1 VRTTK
6 PGCEC
11 NASLYRPDGGV
22 FESTG
27 LVGSWAGRLIAQHS
41 ARTIVNDEC
50 IDAEAEGLMD
60 NLSQLANFG
69 LTLVG
74 FGLPIITIYLLY
86 RLVRNTERPS
96 SGSNPWPTAIE
107 LLDDRF
113 ARGEISEEE
122 YRERKRILIEEDLD
136 RRAQL

>member
-1 VRTTK
+1 
-6 PGCEC
+6 
-11 NASLYRPDGGV
+11 
-22 FESTG
+22 
-27 LVGSWAGRLIAQHS
+27 
-41 ARTIVNDEC
+41 
-50 IDAEAEGLMD
+50 MD
-60 NLSQLANFG
+60 DLSQLTNIG
-69 LTLVG
+69 LMLVS
-74 FGLPIITIYLLY
+74 FGLPFITIYLLY

-107 LLDDRF
+107 LLEDRF

>member
-1 VRTTK
+1 M
-6 PGCEC
+6 E
-11 NASLYRPDGGV
+11 
-22 FESTG
+22 ESP
-27 LVGSWAGRLIAQHS
+27 S
-41 ARTIVNDEC
+41 ARWRTFRIVGTRRELGRSADCPAFHEGYRQRER
-50 IDAEAEGLMD
+50 IDAEETEESLFLSPGGIMD
-60 NLSQLANFG
+60 DLTQLANLG

-74 FGLPIITIYLLY
+74 FGLPFITIYLLY

-122 YRERKRILIEEDLD
+122 YRERKRLLIEEDLD

>member
-1 VRTTK
+1 M
-6 PGCEC
+6 
-11 NASLYRPDGGV
+11 
-22 FESTG
+22 ESE
-27 LVGSWAGRLIAQHS
+27 SPS
-41 ARTIVNDEC
+41 ARWRTFRIIGTSRELGRSADCPAFHEGYRQRERT
-50 IDAEAEGLMD
+50 DAEETKESLFLSPGGIMD
-60 NLSQLANFG
+60 DLTQLANLG

-74 FGLPIITIYLLY
+74 FGLPFITIYLLY

-122 YRERKRILIEEDLD
+122 YRARKRLLIEEDLQ

>member
-1 VRTTK
+1 
-6 PGCEC
+6 
-11 NASLYRPDGGV
+11 
-22 FESTG
+22 
-27 LVGSWAGRLIAQHS
+27 
-41 ARTIVNDEC
+41 
-50 IDAEAEGLMD
+50 MD
-60 NLSQLANFG
+60 DLSQLTNIGFM
-69 LTLVG
+69 LVS
-74 FGLPIITIYLLY
+74 FGLPFITIYLLY

-107 LLDDRF
+107 LLEDRF

>member
-1 VRTTK
+1 LPSVLRGLSSTK
-6 PGCEC
+6 
-11 NASLYRPDGGV
+11 R
-22 FESTG
+22 
-27 LVGSWAGRLIAQHS
+27 
-41 ARTIVNDEC
+41 
-50 IDAEAEGLMD
+50 IDAEETEESLFLSPGGIMD
-60 NLSQLANFG
+60 NLSQLANLG

-74 FGLPIITIYLLY
+74 FGLPVITIYLLY

-122 YRERKRILIEEDLD
+122 YRERKRLLIEEDLD

>member
-1 VRTTK
+1 M
-6 PGCEC
+6 
-11 NASLYRPDGGV
+11 
-22 FESTG
+22 ESE
-27 LVGSWAGRLIAQHS
+27 SPS
-41 ARTIVNDEC
+41 ARWRTFRIVGTSRELGRSADCPAFYEGYRRQER
-50 IDAEAEGLMD
+50 IDTGETEESLFLSPGGIMD

-74 FGLPIITIYLLY
+74 FGLPFIIIYLLY

-107 LLDDRF
+107 LLEDRF

-122 YRERKRILIEEDLD
+122 YRDRKRILIEEDLD